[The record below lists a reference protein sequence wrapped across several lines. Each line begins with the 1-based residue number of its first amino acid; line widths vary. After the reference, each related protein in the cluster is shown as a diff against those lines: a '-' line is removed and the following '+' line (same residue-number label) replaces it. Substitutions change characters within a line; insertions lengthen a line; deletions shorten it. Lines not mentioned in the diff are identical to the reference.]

1 MTTNPN
7 QKEWQWYMTVA
18 AIEQYM
24 NICRM
29 PGDLFDE
36 DQNFRKALEQLGEFS
51 LTARLADIPP
61 TESGAE
67 IYRAKITLRGKRYR
81 IEFTVQPQPR
91 NEGKLPQLLRV
102 RLR

>member
-1 MTTNPN
+1 MTTSPN
-7 QKEWQWYMTVA
+7 QEWKWYITVA
-18 AIEQYM
+18 AIEQFM

-29 PGDLFDE
+29 PGDLLDE
-36 DQNFRKALEQLGEFS
+36 DPNFRKALDQLGEFS
-51 LTARLADIPP
+51 LTARRADIPP

-67 IYRAKITLRGKRYR
+67 IHRAKITLQGKRYR
-81 IEFTVQPQPR
+81 IEFTVQPQLR